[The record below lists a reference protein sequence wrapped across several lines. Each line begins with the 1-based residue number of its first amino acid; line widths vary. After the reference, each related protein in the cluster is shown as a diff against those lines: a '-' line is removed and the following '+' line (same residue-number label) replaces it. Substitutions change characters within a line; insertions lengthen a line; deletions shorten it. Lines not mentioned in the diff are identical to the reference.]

1 MNSSIHGSKRTIVKI
16 ELNNLRSEAYYVEPI
31 VDYTITFTATRPSK

>member
-1 MNSSIHGSKRTIVKI
+1 MNSSIHSSKRSVVKI
-16 ELNNLRSEAYYVEPI
+16 ELNNLRSEVYYVEPI